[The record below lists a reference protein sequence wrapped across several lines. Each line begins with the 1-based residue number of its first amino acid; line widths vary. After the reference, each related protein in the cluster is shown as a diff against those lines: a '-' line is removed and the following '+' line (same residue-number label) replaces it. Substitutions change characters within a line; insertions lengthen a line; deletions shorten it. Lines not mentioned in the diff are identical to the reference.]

1 MKHFSTCNSIL
12 VFALAIFIAYS
23 VEAQVTGSVK
33 LTIMDSGGVSDTLR
47 FGEIHGASSGL
58 DVNLGEFELPPVP
71 PAGAFDVRW
80 VVSGVEGLSIDYRDT
95 VNAQNKKNVWTL
107 KLQPGSSGYPITI
120 TWDSTKLWNGFF
132 QMYDA
137 ATGGSKVN
145 IDMNRNGRVTIADNT
160 VGSLTIVHTFTVS
173 RSINLQSGWNL
184 VSVPV
189 GVKNWST
196 GDIFPSYVSAYSYS
210 SGYQSAS
217 ALAHGKGYWV
227 NYPAVGIASLTGEP
241 FASDTFSVVPGW
253 NLIGST
259 YSTVSTAAIQQIPNS
274 IITSYFFSYSSGYK
288 QVNSITPGQG
298 IWVKA
303 SQQGQIVLGSS
314 ALLKAS
320 DANLSVDDTTWNLI
334 KFTDATG
341 KSGELLF
348 SSQARNIDRYDLP
361 PRPPAGIF
369 DVRFSRDRFAEVLPD
384 TSSVLQIQLQAA
396 QSPIKLEWKIRD
408 GKSYLLNKMD
418 TSPIVLIKS
427 GSMSLSQHSNL
438 GEMKIVAAYD
448 ASIIPTKF
456 SLEQNYPN
464 PFNPATTIRFNL
476 KEPSSVSLIVFNTLG
491 EKVME
496 QNYGSLK
503 AGTYNKD
510 INMGS
515 FTSGMYFYRII
526 IQGSDG
532 ENFVSTRKLLLMK

>member
-137 ATGGSKVN
+137 ATGGSKIN

-227 NYPAVGIASLTGEP
+227 NYPAVGIALLTGEP
-241 FASDTFSVVPGW
+241 FASDTFTVVPGW

-496 QNYGSLK
+496 QNYGFLK